1 MSFLTAFAIYF
12 IIWWITLFAIL
23 PIGVRTQADE
33 ENITMG
39 TAESAPLNLRMRR
52 KLIMT
57 SIVSAVIFGLYTLVT
72 AVFGLSFDSIPRIV
86 PDMSRP

>member
-12 IIWWITLFAIL
+12 IIWWITLFAVL

-33 ENITMG
+33 RDVTMG
-39 TAESAPLNLRMRR
+39 TAESAPLKLRMGR
-52 KLIMT
+52 KLILT
-57 SIVSAVIFGLYTLVT
+57 SIVSAVIFGLYALVT
-72 AVFGLSFDSIPRIV
+72 AVFGLSIDSIPRIV

>member
-33 ENITMG
+33 ENVTMG

-52 KLIMT
+52 KLILT
-57 SIVSAVIFGLYTLVT
+57 SIVSAVIFGLYTLITV
-72 AVFGLSFDSIPRIV
+72 VFGLSVDSIPRIV
-86 PDMSRP
+86 PDMSQP